1 MEDLATD
8 GDHVAWTRFRRDRSE
23 RWATVLGD
31 DAERATALLRML
43 AGRAPLDGVTVHAKA

>member
-43 AGRAPLDGVTVHAKA
+43 AGYAPLEGVTVHAKA